1 MSETSLAPLAP
12 PVTPLT
18 IDEALVG
25 RRTVVAVAG
34 EIDINTTGAL
44 QAAIESAASRAF
56 EIWLDLTDTTFMD
69 SSGLHAIAAART
81 RLSDA
86 NRRLVV
92 ICPDGPVLRV
102 LTLTGFDE
110 ILEIH
115 PSRHEA
121 ASS

>member
-115 PSRHEA
+115 PSR
-121 ASS
+121 